1 MASSHMLDDGF
12 FVFVAVVLV
21 WLKITIDE
29 YSEIAPDFIWLVG
42 MSYLLLFLAV
52 LYFFVRL
59 KMTEFAV
66 EKDLQEIDN
75 RVKTLLDK
83 INLNEK
89 MNLGV
94 KAE

>member
-1 MASSHMLDDGF
+1 MLDDGF